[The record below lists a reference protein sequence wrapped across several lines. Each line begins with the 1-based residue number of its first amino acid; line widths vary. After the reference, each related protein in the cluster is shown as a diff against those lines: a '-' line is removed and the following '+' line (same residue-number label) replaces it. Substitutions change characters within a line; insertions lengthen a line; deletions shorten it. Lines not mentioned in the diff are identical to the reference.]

1 MEIIVGRKGNQPFTI
16 TDMSV
21 SGKHLKLTTLS
32 DGNVEVEDLGSSN
45 GTFIDGVR
53 IIKKV
58 VGRNTTI
65 QMGPKYTFKVSDVL
79 PEAPK
84 VSAQQLQNAPAQPK
98 PVPEYSIKHLKRVWD
113 EYEETIAGI
122 KEKSLQMQKKRMIP
136 MMLGSFSGIISAFV
150 GHGAFITIPIA
161 IVSFIFLFM
170 AYNEKDTSHED
181 TKAAKDA
188 LINKYVC
195 PNPECHRSL
204 PHLDY
209 SLLSQNTNC
218 PYCKCKW
225 TNK

>member
-1 MEIIVGRKGNQPFTI
+1 MEIIVGRKGNQAFTI

-21 SGKHLKLTTLS
+21 SGKHLKLTTLP

-58 VGRNTTI
+58 VSRNTTI
-65 QMGPKYTFKVSDVL
+65 QLGSKYTFKVSDVF

-84 VSAQQLQNAPAQPK
+84 VSTLQQSNAPAQPK
-98 PVPEYSIKHLKRVWD
+98 PVPEYSIKHLRLVWD
-113 EYEETIAGI
+113 EYEETIANI
-122 KEKSLQMQKKRMIP
+122 REKSQQMGKKRMIP
-136 MMLGSFSGIISAFV
+136 MMLGSFSGLISAFV
-150 GHGAFITIPIA
+150 GPGAFVTIPIA
-161 IVSFIFLFM
+161 VVSFIFMFK

-181 TKAAKDA
+181 TKAAKDT
-188 LINKYVC
+188 LIKDYIC

-204 PHLDY
+204 PHQDY

-225 TNK
+225 TTK

>member
-1 MEIIVGRKGNQPFTI
+1 MEIIVGRKGNQAFTI

-21 SGKHLKLTTLS
+21 SGKHLKLTTLP

-58 VGRNTTI
+58 VSRNTTI
-65 QMGPKYTFKVSDVL
+65 QLGSKYTFKVSDVF

-84 VSAQQLQNAPAQPK
+84 VSTLQQSNAPAQPK
-98 PVPEYSIKHLKRVWD
+98 PVPEYSIKHLRLVWD
-113 EYEETIAGI
+113 EYEETIANI
-122 KEKSLQMQKKRMIP
+122 REKSQQMGKKRMIP
-136 MMLGSFSGIISAFV
+136 MMLGSFSGLISAFV
-150 GHGAFITIPIA
+150 GSGAFVTIPIA
-161 IVSFIFLFM
+161 VVSFIFMFK

-181 TKAAKDA
+181 TKAAKDT

-204 PHLDY
+204 PHQDY

-225 TNK
+225 TTK